1 MVNDGRRSDRRAH
14 PLRTILEEKIEDV
27 MGRAKYDFNHE
38 EESPRCRDKTARS
51 SSRAYG
57 SPPGGA
63 ATAPA
68 GSGATRR
75 GPAATTARSAG
86 SRGAGQAGV
95 ESGTQGHVA
104 RRSRPRVHADLLTV
118 AIRGHFAERMRALS
132 ERHGMSLA
140 KLLKDA
146 LLVYEGQIDAG
157 YEPVT
162 SLRRWQERQ
171 ADE

>member
-1 MVNDGRRSDRRAH
+1 M
-14 PLRTILEEKIEDV
+14 
-27 MGRAKYDFNHE
+27 
-38 EESPRCRDKTARS
+38 
-51 SSRAYG
+51 
-57 SPPGGA
+57 
-63 ATAPA
+63 
-68 GSGATRR
+68 
-75 GPAATTARSAG
+75 
-86 SRGAGQAGV
+86 
-95 ESGTQGHVA
+95 A